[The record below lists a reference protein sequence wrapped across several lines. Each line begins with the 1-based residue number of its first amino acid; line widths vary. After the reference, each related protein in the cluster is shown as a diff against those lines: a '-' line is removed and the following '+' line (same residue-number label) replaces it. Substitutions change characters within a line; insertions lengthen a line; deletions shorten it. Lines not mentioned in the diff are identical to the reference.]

1 MLSLYRSTSSRMKYI
16 YVPLLFLSVLFAGLS
31 CQRAEKSYP
40 PAMQRAISLLSARP
54 DSALYYLSQLD
65 SQMADEPEETRM
77 YHALLTLRA
86 EDKLYVRQ
94 TSDSLIKSI
103 VIYYNKQGDATK
115 RLEAYYM
122 LGRIYRDLDEP
133 LEALKAFQEAAD
145 LGEKTQQYDLLGRV
159 YEQKM
164 YVFSYQNLL
173 AEASEMA
180 NKSYDYYCMQ
190 KDTIGITYALR
201 NKARLYSKINQKDSM
216 EICYQ
221 KAVRIAFN
229 AKDTLTAY
237 SILRELA
244 AILAD
249 LHRYDDSEKALAYI
263 PEKSKKENAT
273 TLYNIARIYLY
284 RQQEDSA
291 KYYLLKALQAKY
303 NKNIYLQK
311 SIYRQLADLNSSQN
325 NSSAFQYERLAAL
338 CSDSI
343 QKINQAESLKKYNY
357 QKAKNENQKLQLE
370 NTRKWRL
377 ILALTTGGI
386 ILMLLLIISC
396 QYIKKIKRDFSRQ
409 KEQESRIH
417 QLMQNKQTLLAEK
430 QEKLMSLQQQL
441 KQAES
446 SNKEL
451 VLEIQQQKD
460 ALELQEQKIRQTI
473 NNREI
478 QISELQQLV
487 ENGKNT
493 LAENREKINELQHLL
508 QQANLSKQQLIQ
520 TLKQQKE
527 IAELQK
533 YKIQQEITEREIQ
546 MADLIQSSI
555 VHFFANPGYD
565 FNKRVTEDKWEELR
579 IAINKVSYNFDG
591 RLRQMYPKISKDD
604 LRLCYLV
611 KTNISPKAIAVI
623 FNCSPQSVTSKRTRL
638 YEKIFKKKGNTKDF
652 DGFIADL

>member
-1 MLSLYRSTSSRMKYI
+1 MKNCFALFIGFCLCLS
-16 YVPLLFLSVLFAGLS
+16 ACGL
-31 CQRAEKSYP
+31 QKEYP
-40 PAMQRAISLLSARP
+40 EAMQQAIRCLDTNP
-54 DSALYYLSQLD
+54 DSARFYLASISSNILE
-65 SQMADEPEETRM
+65 EPEETRM

-103 VIYYNKQGDATK
+103 VTYYNKQGDTAK

-145 LGEKTQQYDLLGRV
+145 LGKKTQQYDLLGRV

-263 PEKSKKENAT
+263 PEKSKKENAI
-273 TLYNIARIYLY
+273 TLYNIARIHLY

-291 KYYLLKALQAKY
+291 RYYLLKALQAKY

-311 SIYRQLADLNSSQN
+311 SIYQQLSSLSEKQGEV
-325 NSSAFQYERLAAL
+325 AQALRYERTCAMFK
-338 CSDSI
+338 DSI
-343 QKINQAESLKKYNY
+343 AAITQTEAIYKIHALYNY
-357 QKAKNENQKLQLE
+357 QK
-370 NTRKWRL
+370 
-377 ILALTTGGI
+377 I
-386 ILMLLLIISC
+386 
-396 QYIKKIKRDFSRQ
+396 
-409 KEQESRIH
+409 
-417 QLMQNKQTLLAEK
+417 K
-430 QEKLMSLQQQL
+430 QEKDRLLLQNEHQQKLLYLSLLILLGISILISWGIRRFKQYKQNVAQQ
-441 KQAES
+441 K
-446 SNKEL
+446 KEL
-451 VLEIQQQKD
+451 ANLRVELEREK
-460 ALELQEQKIRQTI
+460 ETEQKQ
-473 NNREI
+473 E
-478 QISELQQLV
+478 
-487 ENGKNT
+487 
-493 LAENREKINELQHLL
+493 H
-508 QQANLSKQQLIQ
+508 
-520 TLKQQKE
+520 
-527 IAELQK
+527 ELQK
-533 YKIQQEITEREIQ
+533 NQTKIEELELLIETARKERDEKTETCQQLQRQISQLEISNRHIRLNMDEKALARQEKELRKQ
-546 MADLIQSSI
+546 EMRQSAIYLWFHEESHWEHI
-555 VHFFANPGYD
+555 PEAAPQ
-565 FNKRVTEDKWEELR
+565 WEELR
-579 IAINKVSYNFDG
+579 NLIKDCFPQFIV
-591 RLRQMYPKISKDD
+591 RLHTLYPKISEME
-604 LRLCYLV
+604 LRTCFLL
-611 KTNISPKAIAVI
+611 KLEIPLKAFPKIMNKASASAISNLRI
-623 FNCSPQSVTSKRTRL
+623 RL
-638 YEKIFKKKGNTKDF
+638 YKKLFNKEGTASELDE
-652 DGFIADL
+652 FIADL

>member
-1 MLSLYRSTSSRMKYI
+1 MKNCFALFIGFCLCLS
-16 YVPLLFLSVLFAGLS
+16 ACGL
-31 CQRAEKSYP
+31 QKEYP
-40 PAMQRAISLLSARP
+40 EAMQQAIRCLDTNP
-54 DSALYYLSQLD
+54 DSARFYLASI
-65 SQMADEPEETRM
+65 SSNIPEEPEETRM

-103 VIYYNKQGDATK
+103 VTYYNKQGDTAK

-145 LGEKTQQYDLLGRV
+145 LGKKAQQYDLLGRV

-263 PEKSKKENAT
+263 PEKSKKENAI
-273 TLYNIARIYLY
+273 TLYNIARIHLY

-291 KYYLLKALQAKY
+291 RYYLLKALQAKY

-311 SIYRQLADLNSSQN
+311 SIYQQLSSLSEKQGEV
-325 NSSAFQYERLAAL
+325 AQALRYERTCAMFK
-338 CSDSI
+338 DSI
-343 QKINQAESLKKYNY
+343 AAITQTEAIYKIHALYNY
-357 QKAKNENQKLQLE
+357 QK
-370 NTRKWRL
+370 
-377 ILALTTGGI
+377 I
-386 ILMLLLIISC
+386 
-396 QYIKKIKRDFSRQ
+396 
-409 KEQESRIH
+409 
-417 QLMQNKQTLLAEK
+417 K
-430 QEKLMSLQQQL
+430 QEKDRLLLQNEHQQKLLYLSLLILLGIGILISWGIRRFKQYKQNVAQQ
-441 KQAES
+441 K
-446 SNKEL
+446 KEL
-451 VLEIQQQKD
+451 ANLRVELEREK
-460 ALELQEQKIRQTI
+460 ETEQKQ
-473 NNREI
+473 E
-478 QISELQQLV
+478 
-487 ENGKNT
+487 
-493 LAENREKINELQHLL
+493 H
-508 QQANLSKQQLIQ
+508 
-520 TLKQQKE
+520 
-527 IAELQK
+527 ELQK
-533 YKIQQEITEREIQ
+533 NQTKIEELELLIETARKERDEKTETCQQLQRQISQLEISNRHIRLNMDEKALARQEKELRKQ
-546 MADLIQSSI
+546 EMRQSAIYLWFHEESHWEHI
-555 VHFFANPGYD
+555 PEAAPQ
-565 FNKRVTEDKWEELR
+565 WEELR
-579 IAINKVSYNFDG
+579 NLIKDCFPQFIV
-591 RLRQMYPKISKDD
+591 RLHTLYPKISEME
-604 LRLCYLV
+604 LRTCFLL
-611 KTNISPKAIAVI
+611 KLEIPLKAFPKIMNKASASAISNLRI
-623 FNCSPQSVTSKRTRL
+623 RL
-638 YEKIFKKKGNTKDF
+638 YQKLFNKEGTASELDK
-652 DGFIADL
+652 FIADL

>member
-1 MLSLYRSTSSRMKYI
+1 MKNCFALFIGFCLCLS
-16 YVPLLFLSVLFAGLS
+16 ACGL
-31 CQRAEKSYP
+31 QKEYP
-40 PAMQRAISLLSARP
+40 EAMQQAIRCLDTNP
-54 DSALYYLSQLD
+54 DSARFYLASI
-65 SQMADEPEETRM
+65 SSNIPEEPEETRM

-103 VIYYNKQGDATK
+103 VTYYNKQGDTAK

-145 LGEKTQQYDLLGRV
+145 LGKKAQQYDLLGRV

-263 PEKSKKENAT
+263 PEKSKKENAI
-273 TLYNIARIYLY
+273 TLYNIARIHLY

-291 KYYLLKALQAKY
+291 RYYLLKALQAKY

-311 SIYRQLADLNSSQN
+311 SIYQQLSSLSEKQGEV
-325 NSSAFQYERLAAL
+325 AQALRYERTCAMFK
-338 CSDSI
+338 DSI
-343 QKINQAESLKKYNY
+343 AAITQTEAIYKIHALYNY
-357 QKAKNENQKLQLE
+357 QK
-370 NTRKWRL
+370 
-377 ILALTTGGI
+377 I
-386 ILMLLLIISC
+386 
-396 QYIKKIKRDFSRQ
+396 
-409 KEQESRIH
+409 
-417 QLMQNKQTLLAEK
+417 K
-430 QEKLMSLQQQL
+430 QEKDRLLLQNEHQQKLLYLSLLILLGISILISWGIRRFKQYKQNVAQQ
-441 KQAES
+441 K
-446 SNKEL
+446 KEL
-451 VLEIQQQKD
+451 ANLRVELEREK
-460 ALELQEQKIRQTI
+460 ETEQKQ
-473 NNREI
+473 E
-478 QISELQQLV
+478 
-487 ENGKNT
+487 
-493 LAENREKINELQHLL
+493 H
-508 QQANLSKQQLIQ
+508 
-520 TLKQQKE
+520 
-527 IAELQK
+527 ELQK
-533 YKIQQEITEREIQ
+533 NQTKIEELELLIETARKERDEKTETCQQLQRQISQLEISNRHIRLNMDEKALARQEKELRKQ
-546 MADLIQSSI
+546 EMRQSAIYLWFHEESHWEHI
-555 VHFFANPGYD
+555 PEAAPQ
-565 FNKRVTEDKWEELR
+565 WEELR
-579 IAINKVSYNFDG
+579 NLIKDCFPQFIV
-591 RLRQMYPKISKDD
+591 RLHTLYPKISEME
-604 LRLCYLV
+604 LRTCFLL
-611 KTNISPKAIAVI
+611 KLEIPLKAFPKIMNKASASAISNLRI
-623 FNCSPQSVTSKRTRL
+623 RL
-638 YEKIFKKKGNTKDF
+638 YKKLFNKEGTASELDK
-652 DGFIADL
+652 FIADL

>member
-1 MLSLYRSTSSRMKYI
+1 LQALYQTSMKNCFALFIGFCLCLS
-16 YVPLLFLSVLFAGLS
+16 ACGL
-31 CQRAEKSYP
+31 QKEYP
-40 PAMQRAISLLSARP
+40 EAMQQAIRCLDTNP
-54 DSALYYLSQLD
+54 DSARFYLASI
-65 SQMADEPEETRM
+65 SSNIPEEPEETRM

-103 VIYYNKQGDATK
+103 VTYYNKQGDAAK

-145 LGEKTQQYDLLGRV
+145 LGKKAQQYDLLGRV

-263 PEKSKKENAT
+263 PEKSKKENAI
-273 TLYNIARIYLY
+273 TLYNIAHIHLY

-291 KYYLLKALQAKY
+291 RDYLLKALQAKY

-311 SIYRQLADLNSSQN
+311 SIYQQLSSLSEKQGEV
-325 NSSAFQYERLAAL
+325 AQALRYERTCAMLK
-338 CSDSI
+338 DSI
-343 QKINQAESLKKYNY
+343 AAITQTEAIYKIHALYNY
-357 QKAKNENQKLQLE
+357 QK
-370 NTRKWRL
+370 
-377 ILALTTGGI
+377 I
-386 ILMLLLIISC
+386 
-396 QYIKKIKRDFSRQ
+396 
-409 KEQESRIH
+409 
-417 QLMQNKQTLLAEK
+417 K
-430 QEKLMSLQQQL
+430 QEKDRLLLQNEHQQKLLYLSLLILLGIGILISWGIRQFKQYKQNVAQQ
-441 KQAES
+441 K
-446 SNKEL
+446 KEL
-451 VLEIQQQKD
+451 ANLRVELEREK
-460 ALELQEQKIRQTI
+460 ETEQKQ
-473 NNREI
+473 E
-478 QISELQQLV
+478 
-487 ENGKNT
+487 
-493 LAENREKINELQHLL
+493 H
-508 QQANLSKQQLIQ
+508 
-520 TLKQQKE
+520 
-527 IAELQK
+527 ELQK
-533 YKIQQEITEREIQ
+533 NQTKIEELELLIETARKERDEKTETCQQLQRQISQLEISNRHIRLNMDEKALARQEKELRKQ
-546 MADLIQSSI
+546 EMRQSAIYLWFHEESHWEHI
-555 VHFFANPGYD
+555 PEAAPQ
-565 FNKRVTEDKWEELR
+565 WEELR
-579 IAINKVSYNFDG
+579 NLIKDCFPQFIV
-591 RLRQMYPKISKDD
+591 RLHTLYPKISEME
-604 LRLCYLV
+604 LRTCFLL
-611 KTNISPKAIAVI
+611 KLEIPLKAFPKIMNKASASAISNLRI
-623 FNCSPQSVTSKRTRL
+623 RL
-638 YEKIFKKKGNTKDF
+638 YKKLFNKEGTASELDE
-652 DGFIADL
+652 FISDL

>member
-1 MLSLYRSTSSRMKYI
+1 MKNCFALFIGFCLCLS
-16 YVPLLFLSVLFAGLS
+16 ACGL
-31 CQRAEKSYP
+31 QKEYP
-40 PAMQRAISLLSARP
+40 EAMQQAIRCLDTNP
-54 DSALYYLSQLD
+54 DSARFYLASI
-65 SQMADEPEETRM
+65 SSNIPEEPEETRM

-103 VIYYNKQGDATK
+103 VTYYNKQGDAAK

-145 LGEKTQQYDLLGRV
+145 LGKKAQQYDLLGRV

-263 PEKSKKENAT
+263 PEKSKKENAI
-273 TLYNIARIYLY
+273 TLYNIARIHLY

-291 KYYLLKALQAKY
+291 RYYLLKALQAKY

-311 SIYRQLADLNSSQN
+311 SIYQQLSSLSEKQGEI
-325 NSSAFQYERLAAL
+325 AQALRYERTCAMLK
-338 CSDSI
+338 DSI
-343 QKINQAESLKKYNY
+343 AAITQTEAIYKIHALYNY
-357 QKAKNENQKLQLE
+357 QK
-370 NTRKWRL
+370 
-377 ILALTTGGI
+377 I
-386 ILMLLLIISC
+386 
-396 QYIKKIKRDFSRQ
+396 
-409 KEQESRIH
+409 
-417 QLMQNKQTLLAEK
+417 K
-430 QEKLMSLQQQL
+430 QEKDRLLLQNEHQQKLLYLSLLILLGIGILISWGIRQFKQYKQNVAQQ
-441 KQAES
+441 K
-446 SNKEL
+446 KEL
-451 VLEIQQQKD
+451 ANLRVELEREK
-460 ALELQEQKIRQTI
+460 ETEQKQ
-473 NNREI
+473 E
-478 QISELQQLV
+478 
-487 ENGKNT
+487 
-493 LAENREKINELQHLL
+493 H
-508 QQANLSKQQLIQ
+508 
-520 TLKQQKE
+520 
-527 IAELQK
+527 ELQK
-533 YKIQQEITEREIQ
+533 NQTKIEELELLIETARKERDEKTETCQQLQRQISQLEISNRHIRLNMDEKALARQEKELRKQ
-546 MADLIQSSI
+546 EMRQSAIYLWFHEESHWEHI
-555 VHFFANPGYD
+555 PEAAPQ
-565 FNKRVTEDKWEELR
+565 WEELR
-579 IAINKVSYNFDG
+579 NLIKDCFPQFIV
-591 RLRQMYPKISKDD
+591 RLHTLYPKISEME
-604 LRLCYLV
+604 LRTCFLL
-611 KTNISPKAIAVI
+611 KLEIPLKAFPKIMNKASASAISNLRI
-623 FNCSPQSVTSKRTRL
+623 RL
-638 YEKIFKKKGNTKDF
+638 YKKLFNKEGTASELDE
-652 DGFIADL
+652 FISDL

>member
-1 MLSLYRSTSSRMKYI
+1 MKNCFALFIGFCLCLS
-16 YVPLLFLSVLFAGLS
+16 ACGL
-31 CQRAEKSYP
+31 QKEYP
-40 PAMQRAISLLSARP
+40 EAMQQAIRCLDTNP
-54 DSALYYLSQLD
+54 DSARFYLASI
-65 SQMADEPEETRM
+65 SSNIPEEPEETRM

-103 VIYYNKQGDATK
+103 VTYYNKQGDTAK

-145 LGEKTQQYDLLGRV
+145 LGKKTQQYDLLGRV

-263 PEKSKKENAT
+263 PEKSKKENAI
-273 TLYNIARIYLY
+273 TLYNIARIHLY

-291 KYYLLKALQAKY
+291 RYYLLKALQAKY

-311 SIYRQLADLNSSQN
+311 SIYQQLSSLSEKQGEV
-325 NSSAFQYERLAAL
+325 AQALRYERTCAMFK
-338 CSDSI
+338 DSI
-343 QKINQAESLKKYNY
+343 AAITQTEAIYKIHALYNY
-357 QKAKNENQKLQLE
+357 QK
-370 NTRKWRL
+370 
-377 ILALTTGGI
+377 I
-386 ILMLLLIISC
+386 
-396 QYIKKIKRDFSRQ
+396 
-409 KEQESRIH
+409 
-417 QLMQNKQTLLAEK
+417 K
-430 QEKLMSLQQQL
+430 QEKDRLLLQNEHQQKLLYLSLLILLGIGILISWGIRWFKQYKQNVAQQ
-441 KQAES
+441 K
-446 SNKEL
+446 KEL
-451 VLEIQQQKD
+451 ANLRVELEREK
-460 ALELQEQKIRQTI
+460 ETEQKQ
-473 NNREI
+473 E
-478 QISELQQLV
+478 
-487 ENGKNT
+487 
-493 LAENREKINELQHLL
+493 H
-508 QQANLSKQQLIQ
+508 
-520 TLKQQKE
+520 
-527 IAELQK
+527 ELQK
-533 YKIQQEITEREIQ
+533 NQTKIEELELLIETARKERDEKTETCQQLQRQISQLEISNRHIRLNMDEKALARQEKELRKQ
-546 MADLIQSSI
+546 EMRQSAIYLWFHEESHWEHI
-555 VHFFANPGYD
+555 PEAAPQ
-565 FNKRVTEDKWEELR
+565 WEELR
-579 IAINKVSYNFDG
+579 NLIKDCFPQFIV
-591 RLRQMYPKISKDD
+591 RLHTLYPKISEME
-604 LRLCYLV
+604 LRTCFLL
-611 KTNISPKAIAVI
+611 KLEIPLKAFPKIMNKASASAISNLRI
-623 FNCSPQSVTSKRTRL
+623 RL
-638 YEKIFKKKGNTKDF
+638 YKKLFNKEGTASELDE
-652 DGFIADL
+652 FIADL

>member
-1 MLSLYRSTSSRMKYI
+1 MKNCFALFIGFCLCLS
-16 YVPLLFLSVLFAGLS
+16 ACGL
-31 CQRAEKSYP
+31 QKEYP
-40 PAMQRAISLLSARP
+40 EAMQQAIRCLDTNP
-54 DSALYYLSQLD
+54 DSARFYLASI
-65 SQMADEPEETRM
+65 SSNIPEEPEETRM

-103 VIYYNKQGDATK
+103 MTYYNKQGDAAK

-145 LGEKTQQYDLLGRV
+145 LGKKAQQYDLLGRV

-249 LHRYDDSEKALAYI
+249 LRRYDDSEKALAYI

-273 TLYNIARIYLY
+273 TLYNLARIHLY

-291 KYYLLKALQAKY
+291 RYYLLKALQAKY

-311 SIYRQLADLNSSQN
+311 SIYRQLADLDSSQN

-343 QKINQAESLKKYNY
+343 QKVNQAESLKKYNY
-357 QKAKNENQKLQLE
+357 QKAKNL
-370 NTRKWRL
+370 
-377 ILALTTGGI
+377 
-386 ILMLLLIISC
+386 
-396 QYIKKIKRDFSRQ
+396 F
-409 KEQESRIH
+409 
-417 QLMQNKQTLLAEK
+417 
-430 QEKLMSLQQQL
+430 
-441 KQAES
+441 
-446 SNKEL
+446 
-451 VLEIQQQKD
+451 
-460 ALELQEQKIRQTI
+460 
-473 NNREI
+473 
-478 QISELQQLV
+478 
-487 ENGKNT
+487 
-493 LAENREKINELQHLL
+493 
-508 QQANLSKQQLIQ
+508 
-520 TLKQQKE
+520 
-527 IAELQK
+527 
-533 YKIQQEITEREIQ
+533 
-546 MADLIQSSI
+546 
-555 VHFFANPGYD
+555 
-565 FNKRVTEDKWEELR
+565 
-579 IAINKVSYNFDG
+579 
-591 RLRQMYPKISKDD
+591 
-604 LRLCYLV
+604 
-611 KTNISPKAIAVI
+611 
-623 FNCSPQSVTSKRTRL
+623 
-638 YEKIFKKKGNTKDF
+638 
-652 DGFIADL
+652 

>member
-1 MLSLYRSTSSRMKYI
+1 MKNCFALFIGFCLCLS
-16 YVPLLFLSVLFAGLS
+16 ACGL
-31 CQRAEKSYP
+31 QKEYP
-40 PAMQRAISLLSARP
+40 EAMQQAIRCLDTNP
-54 DSALYYLSQLD
+54 DSARFYLASI
-65 SQMADEPEETRM
+65 SSNIPEEPEETRM

-103 VIYYNKQGDATK
+103 VTYYNKQGDTAK

-145 LGEKTQQYDLLGRV
+145 LGKKTQQYDLLGRV

-263 PEKSKKENAT
+263 PEKSKKENAI
-273 TLYNIARIYLY
+273 TLYNIARIHLY

-291 KYYLLKALQAKY
+291 RYYLLKALQAKY

-311 SIYRQLADLNSSQN
+311 SIYQQLSSLSEKQGEV
-325 NSSAFQYERLAAL
+325 AQALRYERTCAMFK
-338 CSDSI
+338 DSI
-343 QKINQAESLKKYNY
+343 AAITQTEAIYKIHALYNY
-357 QKAKNENQKLQLE
+357 QK
-370 NTRKWRL
+370 
-377 ILALTTGGI
+377 I
-386 ILMLLLIISC
+386 
-396 QYIKKIKRDFSRQ
+396 
-409 KEQESRIH
+409 
-417 QLMQNKQTLLAEK
+417 K
-430 QEKLMSLQQQL
+430 QEKDRLLLQNEHQQKLLYLSLLILLGIGILISWGIRWFKQYKQNVAQQ
-441 KQAES
+441 K
-446 SNKEL
+446 KEL
-451 VLEIQQQKD
+451 ANLRVELEREK
-460 ALELQEQKIRQTI
+460 ETEQKQ
-473 NNREI
+473 E
-478 QISELQQLV
+478 
-487 ENGKNT
+487 
-493 LAENREKINELQHLL
+493 H
-508 QQANLSKQQLIQ
+508 
-520 TLKQQKE
+520 
-527 IAELQK
+527 ELQK
-533 YKIQQEITEREIQ
+533 NQTKIEELELLIETARKERDEKTETCQQLQRQISQLEISNRHIRLNMDEKALARQEKELRKQ
-546 MADLIQSSI
+546 EMRQSAIYLWFHEESHWEHI
-555 VHFFANPGYD
+555 PEAAPQ
-565 FNKRVTEDKWEELR
+565 WEELR
-579 IAINKVSYNFDG
+579 NLIKDCFPQFIV
-591 RLRQMYPKISKDD
+591 RLHTLYPKISEME
-604 LRLCYLV
+604 LRTCFLL
-611 KTNISPKAIAVI
+611 KLEIPLKAFPKIMNKASASAISNLRI
-623 FNCSPQSVTSKRTRL
+623 RL
-638 YEKIFKKKGNTKDF
+638 YQKLFNKEGTASELDK
-652 DGFIADL
+652 FIADL

>member
-1 MLSLYRSTSSRMKYI
+1 MQALYQTSMKNCFALFIGFCLCLS
-16 YVPLLFLSVLFAGLS
+16 ACGL
-31 CQRAEKSYP
+31 QKEYP
-40 PAMQRAISLLSARP
+40 EAMQQAIRCLDTNP
-54 DSALYYLSQLD
+54 DSARFYLASI
-65 SQMADEPEETRM
+65 SSNIPEEPEETRM

-103 VIYYNKQGDATK
+103 VTYYNKQGDAAK

-145 LGEKTQQYDLLGRV
+145 LGKKAQQYDLLGRV

-263 PEKSKKENAT
+263 PEKSKKENAI
-273 TLYNIARIYLY
+273 TLYNIARIHLY

-291 KYYLLKALQAKY
+291 RYYLLKALQAKY

-311 SIYRQLADLNSSQN
+311 SIYQQLSSLSEKQGEI
-325 NSSAFQYERLAAL
+325 AQALRYERTCAMLK
-338 CSDSI
+338 DSI
-343 QKINQAESLKKYNY
+343 AAITQTEAIYKIHALYNY
-357 QKAKNENQKLQLE
+357 QK
-370 NTRKWRL
+370 
-377 ILALTTGGI
+377 I
-386 ILMLLLIISC
+386 
-396 QYIKKIKRDFSRQ
+396 
-409 KEQESRIH
+409 
-417 QLMQNKQTLLAEK
+417 K
-430 QEKLMSLQQQL
+430 QEKDRLLLQNEHQQKLLYLSLLILLGIGILISWGIRQFKQYKQNVAQQ
-441 KQAES
+441 K
-446 SNKEL
+446 KEL
-451 VLEIQQQKD
+451 ANLRVELEREK
-460 ALELQEQKIRQTI
+460 ETEQKQ
-473 NNREI
+473 E
-478 QISELQQLV
+478 
-487 ENGKNT
+487 
-493 LAENREKINELQHLL
+493 H
-508 QQANLSKQQLIQ
+508 
-520 TLKQQKE
+520 
-527 IAELQK
+527 ELQK
-533 YKIQQEITEREIQ
+533 NQTKIEELELLIETARKERDEKTETCQQLQRQISQLEISNRHIRLNMDEKALARQEKELRKQ
-546 MADLIQSSI
+546 EMRQSAIYLWFHEESHWEHI
-555 VHFFANPGYD
+555 PEAAPQ
-565 FNKRVTEDKWEELR
+565 WEELR
-579 IAINKVSYNFDG
+579 NLIKDCFPQFIV
-591 RLRQMYPKISKDD
+591 RLHTLYPKISEME
-604 LRLCYLV
+604 LRTCFLL
-611 KTNISPKAIAVI
+611 KLEIPLKAFPKIMNKASASAISNLRI
-623 FNCSPQSVTSKRTRL
+623 RL
-638 YEKIFKKKGNTKDF
+638 YKKLFNKEGTASELDE
-652 DGFIADL
+652 FIADL

>member
-1 MLSLYRSTSSRMKYI
+1 MQALYQTFMKNCFALFIGFCLCLS
-16 YVPLLFLSVLFAGLS
+16 ACGL
-31 CQRAEKSYP
+31 QKEYP
-40 PAMQRAISLLSARP
+40 EAMQQAIRCLDTNP
-54 DSALYYLSQLD
+54 DSARFYLASI
-65 SQMADEPEETRM
+65 SSNIPEEPEETRM

-103 VIYYNKQGDATK
+103 VTYYNKQGDTAK

-145 LGEKTQQYDLLGRV
+145 LGKKTQQYDLLGRV

-263 PEKSKKENAT
+263 PEKSKKENAI
-273 TLYNIARIYLY
+273 TLYNIARIHLY

-291 KYYLLKALQAKY
+291 RYYLLKALQAKY

-311 SIYRQLADLNSSQN
+311 SIYQQLSSLSEKQGEV
-325 NSSAFQYERLAAL
+325 AQALRYERTCAMFK
-338 CSDSI
+338 DSI
-343 QKINQAESLKKYNY
+343 AAITQTEAIYKIHALYNY
-357 QKAKNENQKLQLE
+357 QK
-370 NTRKWRL
+370 
-377 ILALTTGGI
+377 I
-386 ILMLLLIISC
+386 
-396 QYIKKIKRDFSRQ
+396 
-409 KEQESRIH
+409 
-417 QLMQNKQTLLAEK
+417 K
-430 QEKLMSLQQQL
+430 QEKDRLLLQNEHQQKLLYLSLLILLGIGILISWGIRRFKQYKQNVAQQ
-441 KQAES
+441 K
-446 SNKEL
+446 KEL
-451 VLEIQQQKD
+451 ANLRVELEREK
-460 ALELQEQKIRQTI
+460 ETEQKQ
-473 NNREI
+473 E
-478 QISELQQLV
+478 
-487 ENGKNT
+487 
-493 LAENREKINELQHLL
+493 H
-508 QQANLSKQQLIQ
+508 
-520 TLKQQKE
+520 
-527 IAELQK
+527 ELQK
-533 YKIQQEITEREIQ
+533 NQTKIEELELLIETARKERDEKTETCQQLQRQISQLEISNRHIRLNMDEKALARQEKELRKQ
-546 MADLIQSSI
+546 EMRQSAIYLWFHEESHWEHI
-555 VHFFANPGYD
+555 PEAAPQ
-565 FNKRVTEDKWEELR
+565 WEELR
-579 IAINKVSYNFDG
+579 NLIKDCFPQFIV
-591 RLRQMYPKISKDD
+591 RLHTLYPKISEME
-604 LRLCYLV
+604 LRTCFLL
-611 KTNISPKAIAVI
+611 KLEIPLKAFPKIMNKASASAISNLRI
-623 FNCSPQSVTSKRTRL
+623 RL
-638 YEKIFKKKGNTKDF
+638 YKKLFNKEGTASELDE
-652 DGFIADL
+652 FIADL

>member
-1 MLSLYRSTSSRMKYI
+1 MKNCFALFIGFCLCLS
-16 YVPLLFLSVLFAGLS
+16 ACGL
-31 CQRAEKSYP
+31 QKEYP
-40 PAMQRAISLLSARP
+40 EAMQQAIRCLDTNP
-54 DSALYYLSQLD
+54 DSARFYLASI
-65 SQMADEPEETRM
+65 SSNIPEEPEETRM

-103 VIYYNKQGDATK
+103 VTYYNKQGDTAK

-145 LGEKTQQYDLLGRV
+145 LGKKTQQYDLLGRV

-263 PEKSKKENAT
+263 PEKSKKENAI
-273 TLYNIARIYLY
+273 TLYNIARIHLY

-291 KYYLLKALQAKY
+291 RYYLLKALQAKY

-311 SIYRQLADLNSSQN
+311 SIYQQLSSLSEKQGEV
-325 NSSAFQYERLAAL
+325 AQALRYERTCAMFK
-338 CSDSI
+338 DSI
-343 QKINQAESLKKYNY
+343 AAITQTEAIYKIHALYNY
-357 QKAKNENQKLQLE
+357 QK
-370 NTRKWRL
+370 
-377 ILALTTGGI
+377 I
-386 ILMLLLIISC
+386 
-396 QYIKKIKRDFSRQ
+396 
-409 KEQESRIH
+409 
-417 QLMQNKQTLLAEK
+417 K
-430 QEKLMSLQQQL
+430 QEKDWLLLQNEHQQKLLYLSLLILLGIGILISWGIRWFKQYKQNVAQQ
-441 KQAES
+441 K
-446 SNKEL
+446 KEL
-451 VLEIQQQKD
+451 ANLRVELEREK
-460 ALELQEQKIRQTI
+460 ETEQKQ
-473 NNREI
+473 E
-478 QISELQQLV
+478 
-487 ENGKNT
+487 
-493 LAENREKINELQHLL
+493 H
-508 QQANLSKQQLIQ
+508 
-520 TLKQQKE
+520 
-527 IAELQK
+527 ELQK
-533 YKIQQEITEREIQ
+533 NQTKIEELELLIETARKERDEKTETCQQLQRQISQLEISNRHIRLNMDEKALARQEKELRKQ
-546 MADLIQSSI
+546 EMRQSAIYLWFHEESHWEHI
-555 VHFFANPGYD
+555 PEAAPQ
-565 FNKRVTEDKWEELR
+565 WEELR
-579 IAINKVSYNFDG
+579 NLIKDCFPQFIV
-591 RLRQMYPKISKDD
+591 RLHTLYPKISEME
-604 LRLCYLV
+604 LRTCFLL
-611 KTNISPKAIAVI
+611 KLEIPLKAFPKIMNKASASAISNLRI
-623 FNCSPQSVTSKRTRL
+623 RL
-638 YEKIFKKKGNTKDF
+638 YKKLFNKEGTASELDE
-652 DGFIADL
+652 FIADL

>member
-1 MLSLYRSTSSRMKYI
+1 MKNCFALFIGFCLCLS
-16 YVPLLFLSVLFAGLS
+16 ACGL
-31 CQRAEKSYP
+31 QKEYP
-40 PAMQRAISLLSARP
+40 EAMQQAIRCLDTNP
-54 DSALYYLSQLD
+54 DSARFYLASI
-65 SQMADEPEETRM
+65 SSNIPEEPEETRM

-103 VIYYNKQGDATK
+103 VTYYNKQGDTAK

-145 LGEKTQQYDLLGRV
+145 LGKKTQQYDLLGRV

-263 PEKSKKENAT
+263 PEKSKKENAI
-273 TLYNIARIYLY
+273 TLYNIARIHLY

-291 KYYLLKALQAKY
+291 RYYLLKALQAKY

-311 SIYRQLADLNSSQN
+311 SIYQQLSSLSEKQGEV
-325 NSSAFQYERLAAL
+325 AQALRYERTCAMFK
-338 CSDSI
+338 DSI
-343 QKINQAESLKKYNY
+343 AAITQTEAIYKIHALYNY
-357 QKAKNENQKLQLE
+357 QK
-370 NTRKWRL
+370 
-377 ILALTTGGI
+377 I
-386 ILMLLLIISC
+386 
-396 QYIKKIKRDFSRQ
+396 
-409 KEQESRIH
+409 
-417 QLMQNKQTLLAEK
+417 K
-430 QEKLMSLQQQL
+430 QEKDRLLLQNEHQQKLLYLSLLILLGISILISWGIRRFKQYKQNVAQQ
-441 KQAES
+441 K
-446 SNKEL
+446 KEL
-451 VLEIQQQKD
+451 ANLRVELEREK
-460 ALELQEQKIRQTI
+460 ETEQKQ
-473 NNREI
+473 E
-478 QISELQQLV
+478 
-487 ENGKNT
+487 
-493 LAENREKINELQHLL
+493 H
-508 QQANLSKQQLIQ
+508 
-520 TLKQQKE
+520 
-527 IAELQK
+527 ELQK
-533 YKIQQEITEREIQ
+533 NQTKIEELELLIETARKERDEKTETCQQLQRQISQLEISNRHIRLNMDEKALARQEKELRKQ
-546 MADLIQSSI
+546 EMRQSAIYLWFHEESHWEHI
-555 VHFFANPGYD
+555 PEAAPQ
-565 FNKRVTEDKWEELR
+565 WEELR
-579 IAINKVSYNFDG
+579 NLIKDCFPQFIV
-591 RLRQMYPKISKDD
+591 RLHTLYPKISEME
-604 LRLCYLV
+604 LRTCFLL
-611 KTNISPKAIAVI
+611 KLEIPLKAFPKIMNKASASAISNLRI
-623 FNCSPQSVTSKRTRL
+623 RL
-638 YEKIFKKKGNTKDF
+638 YKKLFNKEGTASELDE
-652 DGFIADL
+652 FIADL

>member
-1 MLSLYRSTSSRMKYI
+1 MQALYQTSMKNCFALFIGFCLCLS
-16 YVPLLFLSVLFAGLS
+16 ACGL
-31 CQRAEKSYP
+31 QKEYP
-40 PAMQRAISLLSARP
+40 EAMQQAIRCLDTNP
-54 DSALYYLSQLD
+54 DSARFYLASI
-65 SQMADEPEETRM
+65 SSNIPEEPEETRM

-103 VIYYNKQGDATK
+103 VTYYNKQGDAAK

-145 LGEKTQQYDLLGRV
+145 LGKKAQQYDLLGRV

-263 PEKSKKENAT
+263 PEKSKKENAI
-273 TLYNIARIYLY
+273 TLYNIARIHLY

-291 KYYLLKALQAKY
+291 RYYLLKALQAKY

-311 SIYRQLADLNSSQN
+311 SIYQQLSSLSEKQGEI
-325 NSSAFQYERLAAL
+325 AQALRYERTCAMLK
-338 CSDSI
+338 DSI
-343 QKINQAESLKKYNY
+343 AAITQTEAIYKIHALYNY
-357 QKAKNENQKLQLE
+357 QK
-370 NTRKWRL
+370 
-377 ILALTTGGI
+377 I
-386 ILMLLLIISC
+386 
-396 QYIKKIKRDFSRQ
+396 
-409 KEQESRIH
+409 
-417 QLMQNKQTLLAEK
+417 K
-430 QEKLMSLQQQL
+430 QEKDRLLLQNEHQQKLLYLSLLILLGIGILISWGIRQFKQYKQNVAQQ
-441 KQAES
+441 K
-446 SNKEL
+446 KEL
-451 VLEIQQQKD
+451 ANLRVELEREK
-460 ALELQEQKIRQTI
+460 ETEQKQ
-473 NNREI
+473 E
-478 QISELQQLV
+478 
-487 ENGKNT
+487 
-493 LAENREKINELQHLL
+493 H
-508 QQANLSKQQLIQ
+508 
-520 TLKQQKE
+520 
-527 IAELQK
+527 ELQK
-533 YKIQQEITEREIQ
+533 NQTKIEELELLIETARKERDEKTETCQQLQRQISQLEISNRHIRLNMDEKALARQEKELRKQ
-546 MADLIQSSI
+546 EMRQSAIYLWFHEESHWEHI
-555 VHFFANPGYD
+555 PEAAPQ
-565 FNKRVTEDKWEELR
+565 WEELR
-579 IAINKVSYNFDG
+579 NLIKDCFPQFIV
-591 RLRQMYPKISKDD
+591 RLHTLYPKISEME
-604 LRLCYLV
+604 LRTCFLL
-611 KTNISPKAIAVI
+611 KLEIPLKAFPKIMNKASASAISNLRI
-623 FNCSPQSVTSKRTRL
+623 RL
-638 YEKIFKKKGNTKDF
+638 YKKLFNKEGTASELDE
-652 DGFIADL
+652 FISDL

>member
-1 MLSLYRSTSSRMKYI
+1 
-16 YVPLLFLSVLFAGLS
+16 
-31 CQRAEKSYP
+31 
-40 PAMQRAISLLSARP
+40 MQQAIRCLDTNP
-54 DSALYYLSQLD
+54 DSARFYLASI
-65 SQMADEPEETRM
+65 SSNIPEEPEETRM

-103 VIYYNKQGDATK
+103 VTYYNKQGDTAK

-145 LGEKTQQYDLLGRV
+145 LGKKAQQYDLLGRV

-263 PEKSKKENAT
+263 PEKSKKENAI
-273 TLYNIARIYLY
+273 TLYNIARIHLY

-291 KYYLLKALQAKY
+291 RYYLLKALQAKY

-311 SIYRQLADLNSSQN
+311 SIYQQLSSLSEKQGEV
-325 NSSAFQYERLAAL
+325 AQALRYERTCAMFK
-338 CSDSI
+338 DSI
-343 QKINQAESLKKYNY
+343 AAITQTEAIYKIHALYNY
-357 QKAKNENQKLQLE
+357 QK
-370 NTRKWRL
+370 
-377 ILALTTGGI
+377 I
-386 ILMLLLIISC
+386 
-396 QYIKKIKRDFSRQ
+396 
-409 KEQESRIH
+409 
-417 QLMQNKQTLLAEK
+417 K
-430 QEKLMSLQQQL
+430 QEKDRLLLQNEHQQKLLYLSLLILLGIGILISWGIRRFKQYKQNVAQQ
-441 KQAES
+441 K
-446 SNKEL
+446 KEL
-451 VLEIQQQKD
+451 ANLRVELEREK
-460 ALELQEQKIRQTI
+460 ETEQKQ
-473 NNREI
+473 E
-478 QISELQQLV
+478 
-487 ENGKNT
+487 
-493 LAENREKINELQHLL
+493 H
-508 QQANLSKQQLIQ
+508 
-520 TLKQQKE
+520 
-527 IAELQK
+527 ELQK
-533 YKIQQEITEREIQ
+533 NQTKIEELELLIETARKERDEKTETCQQLQRQISQLEISNRHIRLNMDEKALARQEKELRKQ
-546 MADLIQSSI
+546 EMRQSAIYLWFHEESHWEHI
-555 VHFFANPGYD
+555 PEAAPQ
-565 FNKRVTEDKWEELR
+565 WEELR
-579 IAINKVSYNFDG
+579 NLIKDCFPQFIV
-591 RLRQMYPKISKDD
+591 RLHTLYPKISEME
-604 LRLCYLV
+604 LRTCFLL
-611 KTNISPKAIAVI
+611 KLEIPLKAFPKIMNKASASAISNLRI
-623 FNCSPQSVTSKRTRL
+623 RL
-638 YEKIFKKKGNTKDF
+638 YQKLFNKEGTASELDK
-652 DGFIADL
+652 FIADL

>member
-1 MLSLYRSTSSRMKYI
+1 MKNCFALFIGFCLCLS
-16 YVPLLFLSVLFAGLS
+16 ACGL
-31 CQRAEKSYP
+31 QKEYP
-40 PAMQRAISLLSARP
+40 EAMQQAIRCLDTNP
-54 DSALYYLSQLD
+54 DSARFYLASI
-65 SQMADEPEETRM
+65 SSNIPEEPEETRM

-103 VIYYNKQGDATK
+103 VTYYNKQGDAAK

-145 LGEKTQQYDLLGRV
+145 LGKKTQQYDLLGRV

-263 PEKSKKENAT
+263 PEKSKKENAI
-273 TLYNIARIYLY
+273 TLYNIARIHLY

-291 KYYLLKALQAKY
+291 RDYLLKALQAKY

-311 SIYRQLADLNSSQN
+311 SIYQQLSSLSEKQGEI
-325 NSSAFQYERLAAL
+325 AQALRYERTCAMLK
-338 CSDSI
+338 DSI
-343 QKINQAESLKKYNY
+343 AAITQTEAIYKIHALYNY
-357 QKAKNENQKLQLE
+357 QK
-370 NTRKWRL
+370 
-377 ILALTTGGI
+377 I
-386 ILMLLLIISC
+386 
-396 QYIKKIKRDFSRQ
+396 
-409 KEQESRIH
+409 
-417 QLMQNKQTLLAEK
+417 K
-430 QEKLMSLQQQL
+430 QEKDRLLLQNEHQQKLLYLSLLILLGIGILISWGIRQFKQYKQNVAQQ
-441 KQAES
+441 K
-446 SNKEL
+446 KEL
-451 VLEIQQQKD
+451 ANLRVELEREK
-460 ALELQEQKIRQTI
+460 ETEQKQ
-473 NNREI
+473 E
-478 QISELQQLV
+478 
-487 ENGKNT
+487 
-493 LAENREKINELQHLL
+493 H
-508 QQANLSKQQLIQ
+508 
-520 TLKQQKE
+520 
-527 IAELQK
+527 ELQK
-533 YKIQQEITEREIQ
+533 NQTKIEELELLIETARKERDEKTETCQQLQRQISQLEISNRHIRLNMDEKALARQEKELRKQ
-546 MADLIQSSI
+546 EMRQSAIYLWFHEESHWEHI
-555 VHFFANPGYD
+555 PEAAPQ
-565 FNKRVTEDKWEELR
+565 WEELR
-579 IAINKVSYNFDG
+579 NLIKDCFPQFIV
-591 RLRQMYPKISKDD
+591 RLHTLYPKISEME
-604 LRLCYLV
+604 LRTCFLL
-611 KTNISPKAIAVI
+611 KLEIPLKAFPKIMNKASASAISNLRI
-623 FNCSPQSVTSKRTRL
+623 RL
-638 YEKIFKKKGNTKDF
+638 YKKLFNKEGTASELDE
-652 DGFIADL
+652 FIADL

>member
-1 MLSLYRSTSSRMKYI
+1 MKNCFALFIGFCLCLS
-16 YVPLLFLSVLFAGLS
+16 ACGL
-31 CQRAEKSYP
+31 QKEYP
-40 PAMQRAISLLSARP
+40 EAMQQAIRCLDTNP
-54 DSALYYLSQLD
+54 DSARFYLASISSNILE
-65 SQMADEPEETRM
+65 EPEETRM

-103 VIYYNKQGDATK
+103 VTYYNKQGDTAK

-145 LGEKTQQYDLLGRV
+145 LGKKTQQYDLLGRV

-263 PEKSKKENAT
+263 PEKSKKENAI
-273 TLYNIARIYLY
+273 TLYNIAHIHLY

-291 KYYLLKALQAKY
+291 RYYLLKALQAKY

-311 SIYRQLADLNSSQN
+311 SIYQQLSSLSEKQGEV
-325 NSSAFQYERLAAL
+325 AQALRYERTCAMFK
-338 CSDSI
+338 DSI
-343 QKINQAESLKKYNY
+343 AAITQTEAIYKIHALYNY
-357 QKAKNENQKLQLE
+357 QK
-370 NTRKWRL
+370 
-377 ILALTTGGI
+377 I
-386 ILMLLLIISC
+386 
-396 QYIKKIKRDFSRQ
+396 
-409 KEQESRIH
+409 
-417 QLMQNKQTLLAEK
+417 K
-430 QEKLMSLQQQL
+430 QEKDRLLLQNEHQQKLLYLSLLILLGISILISWGIRRFKQYKQNVAQQ
-441 KQAES
+441 K
-446 SNKEL
+446 KEL
-451 VLEIQQQKD
+451 ANLRVELEREK
-460 ALELQEQKIRQTI
+460 ETEQKQ
-473 NNREI
+473 E
-478 QISELQQLV
+478 
-487 ENGKNT
+487 
-493 LAENREKINELQHLL
+493 H
-508 QQANLSKQQLIQ
+508 
-520 TLKQQKE
+520 
-527 IAELQK
+527 ELQK
-533 YKIQQEITEREIQ
+533 NQTKIEELELLIETARKERDEKTETCQQLQRQISQLEISNRHIRLNIDEKALARQEKELRKQ
-546 MADLIQSSI
+546 EMRQSAIYLWFHEESHWEHI
-555 VHFFANPGYD
+555 PEAAPQ
-565 FNKRVTEDKWEELR
+565 WEELR
-579 IAINKVSYNFDG
+579 NLIKDCFPQFIV
-591 RLRQMYPKISKDD
+591 RLHTLYPKISEME
-604 LRLCYLV
+604 LRTCFLL
-611 KTNISPKAIAVI
+611 KLEIPLKAFPKIMNKASASAISNLRI
-623 FNCSPQSVTSKRTRL
+623 RL
-638 YEKIFKKKGNTKDF
+638 YQKLFNKEGTASELDK
-652 DGFIADL
+652 FIADL

>member
-1 MLSLYRSTSSRMKYI
+1 MKNCFALFIGFCLCLS
-16 YVPLLFLSVLFAGLS
+16 ACGL
-31 CQRAEKSYP
+31 QKEYP
-40 PAMQRAISLLSARP
+40 EAMQQAIRCLDTNP
-54 DSALYYLSQLD
+54 DSARFYLASI
-65 SQMADEPEETRM
+65 SSNIPEEPEETRM

-103 VIYYNKQGDATK
+103 VAYYNKQGDAAK

-145 LGEKTQQYDLLGRV
+145 LGKKAQQYDLLGRV

-263 PEKSKKENAT
+263 PEKSKKENAI
-273 TLYNIARIYLY
+273 TLYNIARIHLY

-291 KYYLLKALQAKY
+291 RYYLLKALQAKY

-311 SIYRQLADLNSSQN
+311 SIYQQLSSLSEKQGEV
-325 NSSAFQYERLAAL
+325 AQALRYERTCAMLK
-338 CSDSI
+338 DSI
-343 QKINQAESLKKYNY
+343 AAITQTEAIYKIHALYNY
-357 QKAKNENQKLQLE
+357 QK
-370 NTRKWRL
+370 
-377 ILALTTGGI
+377 I
-386 ILMLLLIISC
+386 
-396 QYIKKIKRDFSRQ
+396 
-409 KEQESRIH
+409 
-417 QLMQNKQTLLAEK
+417 K
-430 QEKLMSLQQQL
+430 QEKDRLLLQNEHQQKLLYLSLLILLGIGILISWGIRQFKQYKQNVAQQ
-441 KQAES
+441 K
-446 SNKEL
+446 KEL
-451 VLEIQQQKD
+451 ANLRVELEREK
-460 ALELQEQKIRQTI
+460 ETEQKQ
-473 NNREI
+473 E
-478 QISELQQLV
+478 
-487 ENGKNT
+487 
-493 LAENREKINELQHLL
+493 H
-508 QQANLSKQQLIQ
+508 
-520 TLKQQKE
+520 
-527 IAELQK
+527 ELQK
-533 YKIQQEITEREIQ
+533 NQTKIEELELLIETARKERDEKTETCQQLQRQISQLEISNRHIRLNMDEKALARQEKELRKQ
-546 MADLIQSSI
+546 EMRQSAIYLWFHEESHWEHI
-555 VHFFANPGYD
+555 PEAAPQ
-565 FNKRVTEDKWEELR
+565 WEELR
-579 IAINKVSYNFDG
+579 NLIKDCFPQFIV
-591 RLRQMYPKISKDD
+591 RLHTLYPKISEME
-604 LRLCYLV
+604 LRTCFLL
-611 KTNISPKAIAVI
+611 KLEIPLKAFPKIMNKASASAISNLRI
-623 FNCSPQSVTSKRTRL
+623 RL
-638 YEKIFKKKGNTKDF
+638 YKKLFNKEGTASELDE
-652 DGFIADL
+652 FIADL

>member
-1 MLSLYRSTSSRMKYI
+1 MKNCFALFIGFCLCLS
-16 YVPLLFLSVLFAGLS
+16 ACGL
-31 CQRAEKSYP
+31 QKEYP
-40 PAMQRAISLLSARP
+40 EAMQQAIRCLDTNP
-54 DSALYYLSQLD
+54 DSARFYLASI
-65 SQMADEPEETRM
+65 SSNIPEEPEETRM

-103 VIYYNKQGDATK
+103 VTYYNKQGDAAK

-145 LGEKTQQYDLLGRV
+145 LGKKAQQYDLLGRV

-263 PEKSKKENAT
+263 PEKSKKENAI
-273 TLYNIARIYLY
+273 TLYNIARIHLY

-291 KYYLLKALQAKY
+291 RYYLLKALQAKY

-311 SIYRQLADLNSSQN
+311 SIYQQLSSLSEKQGEI
-325 NSSAFQYERLAAL
+325 AQALRYERTCAMLK
-338 CSDSI
+338 DSI
-343 QKINQAESLKKYNY
+343 AAITQTEAIYKIHALYNY
-357 QKAKNENQKLQLE
+357 QK
-370 NTRKWRL
+370 
-377 ILALTTGGI
+377 I
-386 ILMLLLIISC
+386 
-396 QYIKKIKRDFSRQ
+396 
-409 KEQESRIH
+409 
-417 QLMQNKQTLLAEK
+417 K
-430 QEKLMSLQQQL
+430 QEKDRLLLQNEHQQKLLYLSLLILLGIGILISWGIRQFKQYKQNVAQQ
-441 KQAES
+441 K
-446 SNKEL
+446 KEL
-451 VLEIQQQKD
+451 ANLRVELEREK
-460 ALELQEQKIRQTI
+460 ETEQKQ
-473 NNREI
+473 E
-478 QISELQQLV
+478 
-487 ENGKNT
+487 
-493 LAENREKINELQHLL
+493 H
-508 QQANLSKQQLIQ
+508 
-520 TLKQQKE
+520 
-527 IAELQK
+527 ELQK
-533 YKIQQEITEREIQ
+533 NQTKIEELELLIETARKERDEKTETCQQLQRQISQLEISNRHIRLNMDEKALARQEKELRKQ
-546 MADLIQSSI
+546 EMRQSAIYLWFHEESHWEHI
-555 VHFFANPGYD
+555 PEAAPQ
-565 FNKRVTEDKWEELR
+565 WEELR
-579 IAINKVSYNFDG
+579 NLIKDCFPQFIV
-591 RLRQMYPKISKDD
+591 RLHTLYPKISEME
-604 LRLCYLV
+604 LRTCFLL
-611 KTNISPKAIAVI
+611 KLEIPLKAFPKIMNKASASAISNLRI
-623 FNCSPQSVTSKRTRL
+623 RL
-638 YEKIFKKKGNTKDF
+638 YKKLFNKEGTASELDE
-652 DGFIADL
+652 FIADL